1 MTMRDP
7 IVELLT
13 SKGFPFELVE
23 NDTMRCFA
31 NAPAHLD
38 ALIETA
44 RRFGERTF
52 LVEGER
58 RLTFADVFALRDA
71 LAAKLAIE
79 PGERVAIC
87 MKNRI
92 EWLTGFLAAVRAGGV
107 VALINSRGSPEE
119 LAGAV
124 KSVGASLVLAD
135 GERAELL
142 RAGGYDKRIIEAKD
156 YPEAGETFEPV
167 AQPSPGD
174 PAVILFT
181 SGTTGRVKGA
191 VLSHRNLI
199 TGIMSVQMAG
209 LMVLHNKARELGMPM
224 EELLAAVPQQ
234 SMLLVAPLFH
244 ISGLG
249 ASFLSP
255 LLAGSKVVLI
265 PRWDARE
272 AVRLIEEEKVSMF
285 SGVPTMLWDLLNSA
299 TLENADLSSI
309 TNIGVGGQ
317 ALPIYLLDS
326 MRKACP
332 HAVMGTGY
340 GLTET
345 AGSVAMAMGEDFIRK
360 RDSAGRV
367 MPLMDVRIVDSS
379 GNDVPAGEA
388 GEIVVRG
395 AQVMSGYWGLANETA
410 AVLDEDGW
418 FHTGDIGRVDEEDYL
433 YIVDRKKD
441 MVISG
446 GENIYCA
453 EVERVLSAIEGLNEC
468 ATFGIPDP
476 RLGELLV
483 AVVRGEGLD
492 EEAVKE
498 HVRERLARYKVP
510 GHVRIASEPLPR
522 NDLGKIDKIKLR
534 AAWAADHGKD
544 AA

>member
-1 MTMRDP
+1 MNSRDP
-7 IVELLT
+7 IVDLLT
-13 SKGFPFELVE
+13 RKGSPFEVVE
-23 NDTMRCFA
+23 DSGLRCFA
-31 NAPAHLD
+31 KAPPHLD

-44 RRFGERTF
+44 RRHGNRTF
-52 LVEGER
+52 IVEGEK
-58 RLTFADVFALRDA
+58 RLTYAQVLALRDA
-71 LAAKLAIE
+71 LAGKLEIE
-79 PGERVAIC
+79 PGDRVAIC
-87 MKNRI
+87 MKNSA
-92 EWLTGFLAAVRAGGV
+92 EWLIGFLAAVRAGGV
-107 VALINSRGSPEE
+107 VALINSRGSAEE
-119 LAGAV
+119 LSRAV
-124 KSVGASLVLAD
+124 ASIGASLVLAD
-135 GERAELL
+135 GDRATRL
-142 RAGGYDKRIIEAKD
+142 RDGGYEGRIIEPQD
-156 YPEAGETFEPV
+156 YPDSGETF
-167 AQPSPGD
+167 QPLAHPGPDD

-209 LMVLHNKARELGMPM
+209 MMVLHNKAKDLGVPV
-224 EELLAAVPQQ
+224 EQIIASVPQQ
-234 SMLLVAPLFH
+234 SMLLVYPLFH

-255 LLAGSKVVLI
+255 LLAGSKLVLM
-265 PRWDARE
+265 PRWDANE
-272 AVRLIEEEKVSMF
+272 AVRLIEEEKISMF
-285 SGVPTMLWDLLNSA
+285 TGVPTMLWDLLNSA
-299 TLENADLSSI
+299 TLANADLSSVS
-309 TNIGVGGQ
+309 NIGMGGQ

-326 MRKACP
+326 MRQACP
-332 HAVMGTGY
+332 HSVMGTGY

-345 AGSVAMAMGEDFIRK
+345 SGSVAMALGEDFIRK

-367 MPLMDVRIVDSS
+367 MPLVDIKIVDDE
-379 GNDVPAGEA
+379 GAELPPGEA
-388 GEIVVRG
+388 GEIVLRG
-395 AQVMSGYWGLANETA
+395 AQVTSGYWGLPEETA
-410 AVLDEDGW
+410 AVLKEDGW
-418 FHTGDIGRVDEEDYL
+418 FHTGDIGRLDEEGYL

-453 EVERVLSAIEGLNEC
+453 EVERVLSEIEGVTEC

-483 AVVRGEGLD
+483 AVVRGDGLN

-498 HVRERLARYKVP
+498 HVGDRLARYKVP
-510 GHVRIASEPLPR
+510 GQVRFTAAPLPR

-534 AAWAADHGKD
+534 AAWAADGKD